1 MSGIMNMFVAA
12 KTTIATAVDA
22 FFNLTTL
29 LLNTSSTNGAQNNT
43 FLDSSTNN
51 FTITRNGNATQGT
64 FTPFSQ
70 TGWSNYFDGSG
81 DYFSLASNTALTPA
95 SSTYTFECWV
105 YRASSGAMT
114 IWDTSVT
121 NGFYVHINGSD
132 KIVLR
137 AYGTADIITSSLSA
151 PVNSWFHVAVA
162 RGAANSTKMWINGSS
177 TDGGSAT
184 DSTTYAA
191 ATTYIGI
198 YDGSTVPLTGYIS
211 NLRLVKGSDVY
222 GVSNSTITPPT
233 APLTA
238 ITNTSILTCQSNR
251 FLDNSTNA
259 FALTVA
265 GNPSVQ
271 AFSPFAPTAAYDAA
285 VVGGSGY
292 FDGSGDFLTV
302 PAGSAFAP
310 GTGDFTVDGW
320 IYPTSGSAIQR
331 FYAQSTSGTNYFL
344 CEADVPNKTIRF
356 IGTSSGGG
364 TAIVS
369 AATLQLNAWNN
380 FCISRTS
387 GTVTVWCNG
396 SAGTPT
402 SNTTNF
408 SDTSYTPTISGYSH
422 STGSEPIIG
431 YLSGLRYV
439 KGTALS
445 GATVPTSPP
454 TAVTNT
460 SLLTNFTNSGIFD
473 STAKNDLETVGNA
486 QVSTT
491 QAKWGTTSM
500 YFDGTG
506 DNLYTPNA
514 CLPATGDFTLEMWVY
529 PASTSGYQLIY
540 SQFIN
545 GNSGSIQITWNDI
558 SSKFAMNDGSGVFLT
573 SSSTYSTN
581 AWYHLAIVRTGSTF
595 TMYVNGT
602 SVASGTNS
610 YSILQTASYIGTR
623 SLSDGYFNGY
633 IDDIRITRGYARYTA
648 NFTAP
653 TAAFPLQ

>member
-51 FTITRNGNATQGT
+51 FTITRNGNTTQGT

-292 FDGSGDFLTV
+292 FDGTGDYLQTTSNI
-302 PAGSAFAP
+302 AAI
-310 GTGDFTVDGW
+310 GTGDFSLEVW
-320 IYPTSGSAIQR
+320 CYPTASTSYRYFLAIGSDANFVTGLDNAGYAPY
-331 FYAQSTSGTNYFL
+331 FYAN
-344 CEADVPNKTIRF
+344 AF
-356 IGTSSGGG
+356 IITSS
-364 TAIVS
+364 VS
-369 AATLQLNAWNN
+369 TVPNAWN
-380 FCISRTS
+380 FVQYIRSS
-387 GTVTVWCNG
+387 GTLTVYVNG
-396 SAGTPT
+396 VSGG
-402 SNTTNF
+402 SV
-408 SDTSYTPTISGYSH
+408 SYT
-422 STGSEPIIG
+422 GSIAAGIGRIGANDTPNYFYIG
-431 YLSGLRYV
+431 YQSSLRLSTVARSAVVPTAPLTNIAN
-439 KGTALS
+439 TAL
-445 GATVPTSPP
+445 
-454 TAVTNT
+454 
-460 SLLTNFTNSGIFD
+460 LLNYTNSGIFD
-473 STAKNDLETVGNA
+473 STAKNVLETVGNA

-500 YFDGTG
+500 AFDGTG
-506 DNLYTPNA
+506 DYLKLPSNALYTFGTGAYTIEFWIYPNSLA
-514 CLPATGDFTLEMWVY
+514 AGTYHVVGANATNGIIIAINNAKIALNKYGVGDVLAYNTALTT
-529 PASTSGYQLIY
+529 STW
-540 SQFIN
+540 
-545 GNSGSIQITWNDI
+545 TH
-558 SSKFAMNDGSGVFLT
+558 V
-573 SSSTYSTN
+573 
-581 AWYHLAIVRTGSTF
+581 AIVREGTGTNQ
-595 TMYVNGT
+595 TKIYVNGT
-602 SVASGTNS
+602 SVATGTDTNDW
-610 YSILQTASYIGTR
+610 TVTTNFGVGANT
-623 SLSDGYFNGY
+623 SDGSQGINAYL
-633 IDDIRITRGYARYTA
+633 DDLRITRGLARYTA

-653 TAAFPLQ
+653 TAAFALQ